1 MTNITKSAFQ
11 IKRNTKR
18 LIFRV
23 LSHIILTLGAITMLM
38 PFFWM
43 LTTSFKDISE
53 VFIMPPK
60 WFGARLVWENYLQIS
75 SRFDYFAY
83 FMNSIKVSVWVVF
96 FQLLTSSMAGYVFAR
111 LNFIFKNQMFVLY
124 LSTMMVP
131 MHVIIIPNFIQMSF
145 YGLVNTL
152 WSLMI
157 PPMVSAF
164 GTFLMR
170 QFFLT
175 IPRDLDEAAKI
186 DGCTPP
192 GIFLRICL
200 PMAGSTLATLA
211 IFSFMGI
218 WNDYFTP
225 LIYIS
230 NAIHYTLPL
239 GLASMKGMYA
249 TDWPVLMAATC
260 VSILPVLI
268 AFLVAQDAFVK
279 GVMLS
284 GLKE

>member
-1 MTNITKSAFQ
+1 MSLRQKRFAF
-11 IKRNTKR
+11 K
-18 LIFRV
+18 V
-23 LSHIILTLGAITMLM
+23 LSHIVLIAGALTMLL
-38 PFFWM
+38 PFIWM
-43 LTTSFKDISE
+43 LTTSLKSLDE
-53 VFIMPPK
+53 VFIIPPK
-60 WFGARLVWENYLQIS
+60 WIGARIVWENYLKIS
-75 SRFDYFAY
+75 SRFDYGAY

-96 FQLLTSSMAGYVFAR
+96 FQLLTSAMAGFVFAR
-111 LNFIFKNQMFVLY
+111 LNFRFRDQMFVVY
-124 LSTMMVP
+124 LATMMVP
-131 MHVIIIPNFIQMSF
+131 MHVIIIPNFLQMSA

-175 IPRDLDEAAKI
+175 VPRDLEEAARI
-186 DGCTPP
+186 DGCSPP
-192 GIFLRICL
+192 GIFFRICL
-200 PMAGSTLATLA
+200 PMAGATLATLA
-211 IFSFMGI
+211 IFSFMQI

-230 NAIHYTLPL
+230 NAVHYTLPL

-260 VSILPVLI
+260 ISILPVLI
-268 AFLVAQDAFVK
+268 AFLLAQDAFVK

-284 GLKE
+284 GMKE

>member
-1 MTNITKSAFQ
+1 MTSKTSALH
-11 IKRNTKR
+11 INRKTKR
-18 LIFRV
+18 IFTRV
-23 LSHIILTLGAITMLM
+23 LSHVILSAGAVTMLM
-38 PFFWM
+38 PFIWM
-43 LTTSFKDISE
+43 LTTSFKSLNE
-53 VFIMPPK
+53 VFLLPPK
-60 WFGARLVWENYLQIS
+60 WIGDKIVWENYLQIS
-75 SRFDYFAY
+75 SRFDYFGY
-83 FMNSIKVSVWVVF
+83 FLNSIKVSVWVVF
-96 FQLLTSSMAGYVFAR
+96 FQLLTSSMAGFVFAR
-111 LNFIFKNQMFVLY
+111 LNFKFRNQMFVIY
-124 LSTMMVP
+124 LATMMVP
-131 MHVIIIPNFIQMSF
+131 MHVIIIPNFIQMSI

-175 IPRDLDEAAKI
+175 IPKDLDEAARI
-186 DGCTPP
+186 DGCQPP
-192 GIFLRICL
+192 SIFFRICL

-230 NAIHYTLPL
+230 NAVNYTLPL
-239 GLASMKGMYA
+239 GLASMKGMYS
-249 TDWPVLMAATC
+249 TNWPVLMAATC

-268 AFLVAQDAFVK
+268 AFLFAQDAFVK

>member
-1 MTNITKSAFQ
+1 MNVKQ
-11 IKRNTKR
+11 KR
-18 LIFRV
+18 LLTHTI
-23 LSHIILTLGAITMLM
+23 SHIVLLIGAFTMLL
-38 PFFWM
+38 PFIWM
-43 LTTSFKDISE
+43 LTTSLKDLSE
-53 VFIMPPK
+53 VFVLPPK
-60 WFGARLVWENYLQIS
+60 WLGKRLVWENYLQIS

-96 FQLLTSSMAGYVFAR
+96 CQLFTSSMAGFAFAR
-111 LNFIFKNQMFVLY
+111 LNFKFRNQMFVLY
-124 LSTMMVP
+124 LATMMVP
-131 MHVIIIPNFIQMSF
+131 MHVIIIPNFLQMSR
-145 YGLVNTL
+145 YGLTNTL

-164 GTFLMR
+164 GTFLLR

-175 IPRDLDEAAKI
+175 VPKDLDEAARI
-186 DGCTPP
+186 DGCTPL
-192 GIFLRICL
+192 GIFFKICQ
-200 PMAGSTLATLA
+200 PMAGSTIATLA

-230 NAIHYTLPL
+230 NAVNYTLPL
-239 GLASMKGMYA
+239 GLASMKGMYS

-260 VSILPVLI
+260 ISILPVLI
-268 AFLVAQDAFVK
+268 AFLFAQDAFVK

-284 GLKE
+284 GMKE

>member
-1 MTNITKSAFQ
+1 MNLK
-11 IKRNTKR
+11 TKR
-18 LIFRV
+18 LFITMV
-23 LSHIILTLGAITMLM
+23 SHIVLILGAITMLL
-38 PFFWM
+38 PFIWM
-43 LTTSFKDISE
+43 LTTSLKGLNE
-53 VFIMPPK
+53 VFALPPK

-83 FMNSIKVSVWVVF
+83 FLNSIKVSVWVVF
-96 FQLLTSSMAGYVFAR
+96 FQLFTSSMAGFAFAR
-111 LNFIFKNQMFVLY
+111 LNFKFRNQMFLLY
-124 LSTMMVP
+124 LATMMVP
-131 MHVIIIPNFIQMSF
+131 MHVIIIPNFLQMSR

-164 GTFLMR
+164 GTFLLR

-175 IPRDLDEAAKI
+175 VPKDLDEAARI
-186 DGCTPP
+186 DGCTPI
-192 GIFLRICL
+192 GIFFKICL
-200 PMAGSTLATLA
+200 PMAGSTIATLA

-230 NAIHYTLPL
+230 NAVNYTLPL
-239 GLASMKGMYA
+239 GLASMKGMYS

-260 VSILPVLI
+260 ISILPVLI
-268 AFLVAQDAFVK
+268 AFLFAQDAFVK

-284 GLKE
+284 GMKE

>member
-1 MTNITKSAFQ
+1 
-11 IKRNTKR
+11 
-18 LIFRV
+18 
-23 LSHIILTLGAITMLM
+23 
-38 PFFWM
+38 
-43 LTTSFKDISE
+43 
-53 VFIMPPK
+53 
-60 WFGARLVWENYLQIS
+60 
-75 SRFDYFAY
+75 
-83 FMNSIKVSVWVVF
+83 
-96 FQLLTSSMAGYVFAR
+96 
-111 LNFIFKNQMFVLY
+111 
-124 LSTMMVP
+124 
-131 MHVIIIPNFIQMSF
+131 
-145 YGLVNTL
+145 
-152 WSLMI
+152 
-157 PPMVSAF
+157 MVSAF

-230 NAIHYTLPL
+230 NAINYTLPL

-268 AFLVAQDAFVK
+268 AFLFAQDAFVK

-284 GLKE
+284 GMKE